1 MCGRYVTVSKLTVIE
16 KRFNVVSPQ
25 PTGYQIRANI
35 GPGSKAPVIT
45 NETPGE
51 LQFFTFGFTPFW
63 AKKPMYVFN
72 ARAEGDHN
80 KEDDPHFHGTKGI
93 ISKPMFRQ
101 SIRSKRCLV
110 PADAYLEG
118 PKKERLSKPHVVY
131 RSDGQRPFAFAGI
144 WDQWV
149 NQDTGEEVSSFA
161 IITTAAYG
169 VLNTI
174 GHHRAPLI
182 LRPEDESAWLSNDL
196 PLGDVTSL
204 LIPGDPKS
212 LNAYPIDPAIKNPRA
227 EGLDLL
233 RPTGERL
240 IPEYEYRFETDLK
253 LEGMGHTQAR
263 QRRLDFE

>member
-1 MCGRYVTVSKLTVIE
+1 MCGRYVTVSKITVIE
-16 KRFNVVSPQ
+16 KCFNVVAPQ
-25 PTGYQIRANI
+25 PTGYAVRANI
-35 GPGSKAPVIT
+35 GPGSGAPVIS
-45 NETPGE
+45 NKSPGE
-51 LQFFTFGFTPFW
+51 FQFLTFGFTPFR

-72 ARAEGDHN
+72 ARVEGDHN
-80 KEDDPHFHGTKGI
+80 KEDDPDFHGTKGI

-110 PADAYLEG
+110 PADAYIEG

-131 RSDGQRPFAFAGI
+131 QKSGERPFAFAGI
-144 WDQWV
+144 RDQWV

-169 VLNTI
+169 VLHKI
-174 GHHRAPLI
+174 DHHRVPLI
-182 LRPEDESAWLSNDL
+182 LPPEAEEAWLSNDI
-196 PLGDVTSL
+196 PLGDITSL

-212 LNAYPIDPAIKNPRA
+212 LNAYPIDPAFKNPTA

-233 RPTGERL
+233 RATGERL
-240 IPEYEYRFETDLK
+240 IPEYDYPLSTDLK
-253 LEGMGHTQAR
+253 LEGMGSTTAR